1 MRAKEMKA
9 TITINHYERIDAL
22 SLESKMQF
30 LNELDAVFRKWEI
43 DGGLT
48 L

>member
-1 MRAKEMKA
+1 MKA
-9 TITINHYERIDAL
+9 TITINNYENIMKL
-22 SLESKMQF
+22 TLESKMKF
-30 LNELDAVFRKWEI
+30 LNEIDAVFRKWHV

>member
-1 MRAKEMKA
+1 MKAEEMKA
-9 TITINHYERIDAL
+9 TITINHYERIDCL
-22 SLESKMQF
+22 SLESKNKF
-30 LNELDAVFRKWEI
+30 FNELDAIFRKWEI

>member
-1 MRAKEMKA
+1 MKA
-9 TITINHYERIDAL
+9 TITINHYERIQKL
-22 SLESKMQF
+22 SLESKMKF
-30 LNELDAVFRKWEI
+30 LNELDAVFRKWNI